1 MSNPYQTADE
11 RRSVLGPT
19 VRFKGELC
27 ADEDLVIE
35 GRLEGSI
42 RHTERVTIGR
52 FANVK
57 AQVHAQTVVV
67 EGTIEGDVHATS
79 SVSVSQSGT
88 LRGDVHSPSFTVVA
102 GARFS
107 GNVVKTSPQA
117 QSAPID
123 RDDTSFIGA
132 GSTAGAAP

>member
-1 MSNPYQTADE
+1 
-11 RRSVLGPT
+11 
-19 VRFKGELC
+19 
-27 ADEDLVIE
+27 
-35 GRLEGSI
+35 
-42 RHTERVTIGR
+42 
-52 FANVK
+52 
-57 AQVHAQTVVV
+57 
-67 EGTIEGDVHATS
+67 VHATS